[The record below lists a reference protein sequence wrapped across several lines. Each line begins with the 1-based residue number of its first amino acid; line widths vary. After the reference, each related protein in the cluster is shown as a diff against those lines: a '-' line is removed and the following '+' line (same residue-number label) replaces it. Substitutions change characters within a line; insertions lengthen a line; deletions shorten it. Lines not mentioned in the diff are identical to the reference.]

1 MFFVRSGAY
10 IVEQLNNFP
19 DDPLPDPDY
28 LRQDLVSCVT
38 QGDPECQFIEGEN
51 MFGEPELGH
60 KRQMSQFC
68 GQEHWRGAFN
78 SQRVMMAAMV
88 RYYNFSLS

>member
-1 MFFVRSGAY
+1 MRPV
-10 IVEQLNNFP
+10 IINNFP
-19 DDPLPDPDY
+19 DDPLPGSDY

-51 MFGEPELGH
+51 MFGKPELGH
-60 KRQMSQFC
+60 KRHMSQFC
-68 GQEHWRGAFN
+68 GQEHWCGAFN
-78 SQRVMMAAMV
+78 SQRVMV